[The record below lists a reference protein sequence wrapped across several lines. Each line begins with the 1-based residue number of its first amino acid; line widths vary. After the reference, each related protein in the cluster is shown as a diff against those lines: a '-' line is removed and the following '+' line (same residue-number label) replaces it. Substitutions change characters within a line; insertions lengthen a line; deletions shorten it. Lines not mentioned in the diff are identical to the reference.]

1 MKGLKIEIDFNE
13 LVNDMFSD
21 ARYDECGVEPSSS
34 FSEAVQGEIVRLVS
48 NHIIKES
55 SSNAQIEASRLAKEA
70 VESFLDK
77 EMQGIIYRKLRA
89 GEVRINSY
97 SGGFKSFDEI
107 IEKNMSSMSIEKV
120 IKQHIDRKA
129 DDFAKEMKARYDNIF
144 AARIVSSLK
153 DQKMLSPDVAKIL
166 LGED

>member
-13 LVNDMFSD
+13 LVNDMFCD
-21 ARYDECGVEPSSS
+21 ASYDEYSAEPSSS
-34 FSEAVQGEIVRLVS
+34 FKEAVQADIVRSVS
-48 NHIIKES
+48 SHIIKEA
-55 SSNAQIEASRLAKEA
+55 SSNAKIEASRLAKEA

-97 SGGFKSFDEI
+97 GGGFKSFDEI
-107 IEKNMSSMSIEKV
+107 ITANLSSMNIERV
-120 IKQHIDRKA
+120 IKQHIDKKA
-129 DDFAKEMKARYDNIF
+129 DAFAKEMKARYDNIF